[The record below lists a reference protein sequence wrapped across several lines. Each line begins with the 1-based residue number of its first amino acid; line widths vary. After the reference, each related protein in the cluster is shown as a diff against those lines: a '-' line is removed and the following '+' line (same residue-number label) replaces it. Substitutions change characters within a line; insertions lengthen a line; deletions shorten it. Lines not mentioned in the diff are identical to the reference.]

1 MIGSGSDLIRQREP
15 NMDLDGGLMFMFT
28 FSGSD
33 DEHPSGQTEHH
44 GVALEYKASLQATEL
59 TLPSSSVIDN
69 EPTPPSDSMED
80 DSVRQKI
87 QRVRYPVTFQRLW
100 IRVIRLRASHGQK
113 ADRSS
118 PLTVGCGGTY
128 LNENAHGRQG

>member
-44 GVALEYKASLQATEL
+44 GVASIWSDRA
-59 TLPSSSVIDN
+59 PWSSFGVQGVLAGN
-69 EPTPPSDSMED
+69 RADS
-80 DSVRQKI
+80 
-87 QRVRYPVTFQRLW
+87 
-100 IRVIRLRASHGQK
+100 
-113 ADRSS
+113 
-118 PLTVGCGGTY
+118 TVF
-128 LNENAHGRQG
+128 